1 MHQRKLRPGSP
12 QKGARMEEVI
22 PVIVDSVRFEA
33 QSSMYRVNL
42 KDRTTGKVLPIFVGA
57 FEGNAIAMALKGI
70 PTARPMTHDLMASV
84 IQGLDG
90 EVLRVV
96 VTDLRDNIYY
106 ALIYI
111 RQDGKELAI
120 DSRPSDAIALATR
133 LGVPIYVVKKL
144 ADKFVDELEEILAK
158 TEPGET
164 VH

>member
-1 MHQRKLRPGSP
+1 
-12 QKGARMEEVI
+12 MEEVI

-42 KDRTTGKVLPIFVGA
+42 KDRATGKVLPIFVGA

-70 PTARPMTHDLMASV
+70 PTPRPMTHDLMASV

>member
-1 MHQRKLRPGSP
+1 MIS
-12 QKGARMEEVI
+12 VT
-22 PVIVDSVRFEA
+22 VDSVHYEP

-42 KDRTTGKVLPIFVGA
+42 KDKETGKVLPIFVGA

-70 PTARPMTHDLMASV
+70 TTARPMTHDLMAS
-84 IQGLDG
+84 ILQGLEA

-96 VTDLRDNIYY
+96 VTDLKDNIYY
-106 ALIYI
+106 ALIYLQ
-111 RQDGKELAI
+111 QDGRELAI

-133 LGVPIYVVKKL
+133 LGVPIFVVRKL
-144 ADKFVDELEEILAK
+144 EDKFVDELEEILAR